1 MANCYKRKNGTYSIR
16 VSNGKHNGKQKFI
29 ATTFKPPPGLDT
41 RRAEKAAKEFAK
53 LFEETV
59 RSGMYTIGQKR
70 KSSEIIGLG
79 ITLSNFIEAYY
90 YKKVEFRLSPNT
102 VVFYKSVIDQLI
114 IPSFGN
120 LRLIDISSIHLQ
132 SFVDYLSAPGS
143 RFDESNT
150 EPLSPATIKR
160 YTTVFSSIMT
170 EAFKMGL
177 VEKDVLHKQYI
188 NYPKIYKKQLQA
200 YDREEVKI
208 FFDGLKDAHP
218 KTKAMLYTSLLLGLR
233 RGEVVGLKWSD
244 FDFKKNCLYVNRS
257 AYKTVGE
264 KQTVKMPK
272 SNSSIRTV
280 FYSDEYVSALNTWKD
295 EQQKEREKAGSSW
308 IEHGFVFTDEKGN
321 MMSIYSLTRI
331 CAEHEEQCGLR
342 HLKLHGLRHTCGS
355 LMLQNGVDIETVRS
369 MFGHESIRTTQQYLS
384 SYDKSKRRAADLL
397 MNQLTDGGDE

>member
-79 ITLSNFIEAYY
+79 ITLSNFIEEYY

-188 NYPKIYKKQLQA
+188 QIL
-200 YDREEVKI
+200 
-208 FFDGLKDAHP
+208 
-218 KTKAMLYTSLLLGLR
+218 
-233 RGEVVGLKWSD
+233 
-244 FDFKKNCLYVNRS
+244 
-257 AYKTVGE
+257 
-264 KQTVKMPK
+264 
-272 SNSSIRTV
+272 
-280 FYSDEYVSALNTWKD
+280 
-295 EQQKEREKAGSSW
+295 
-308 IEHGFVFTDEKGN
+308 
-321 MMSIYSLTRI
+321 
-331 CAEHEEQCGLR
+331 
-342 HLKLHGLRHTCGS
+342 
-355 LMLQNGVDIETVRS
+355 
-369 MFGHESIRTTQQYLS
+369 
-384 SYDKSKRRAADLL
+384 
-397 MNQLTDGGDE
+397 